1 MIRNKGI
8 DQVTVED
15 LVEEITPKGRGAHT
29 PTRALSAHKGGRDS
43 IVRAAIVIGSVPES
57 VKTEMLEKIKTFIE
71 KAA

>member
-15 LVEEITPKGRGAHT
+15 LVEEITPRG
-29 PTRALSAHKGGRDS
+29 
-43 IVRAAIVIGSVPES
+43 RAAVPES
-57 VKTEMLEKIKTFIE
+57 VKSDMLEKIKAFID